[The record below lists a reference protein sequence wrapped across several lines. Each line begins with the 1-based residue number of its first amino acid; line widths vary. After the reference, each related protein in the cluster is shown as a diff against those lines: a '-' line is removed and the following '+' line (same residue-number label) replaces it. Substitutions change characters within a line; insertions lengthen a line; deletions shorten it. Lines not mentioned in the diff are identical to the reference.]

1 MMINIHEVC
10 GQLLGILSI
19 QARDQVNDLIDQ
31 IRINDKNDLLL
42 FVGRLENTINF
53 LNTIVNGNDAY
64 ERQRIVMEEQAKA
77 EESIRRW
84 NELLDYSCTDKE

>member
-53 LNTIVNGNDAY
+53 LSYILTMQAFKKDVFSKRHLFYFKLNIYIVQD
-64 ERQRIVMEEQAKA
+64 
-77 EESIRRW
+77 
-84 NELLDYSCTDKE
+84 